1 MLKLNPEQL
10 RAVETVEGPVLVL
23 AGAGSGKTRVLT
35 QRVAYLIQKGFS
47 EPENILAVTFTN
59 KAAAEMKERI
69 SKQLGT
75 NYSLPWVGT
84 FHSICLRILKSN
96 AHHLGYSQQ
105 FTIYDSNDQLQ
116 SVKDCLKK
124 LQMDTKKVNP
134 RAVLSYISAAKTEM
148 MDPKAYAKYTS
159 GYFQDAVA
167 LVYPEYQKLLRNN
180 NAMDFDDLIM
190 NTVLLFQN
198 IPAVLS
204 RYQELFKFILIDEY
218 QDTNHSQYLFAK
230 LLADKH
236 HNICVVG
243 DDAQSIYSFR
253 GATIQN
259 ILSFE
264 KDYPEAKVIKLEQ
277 NYRST
282 KNILN
287 ASNRIIKLNTNQ
299 KPKDLWTENPQGEQI
314 IVYKALDE
322 KDEASWI
329 ANEIGSLIDQGVEP
343 IEISVL
349 YRTNAQSRN
358 IEEFLIRAGIDY
370 KIVGN
375 VKFYDRKEVKD
386 ILAYLKLIQNP
397 SDNLSVKR
405 IINIPRRGIGP
416 KTISDLEKAA
426 AMSGENIIEYLTNRN
441 EAELSEWNKGVR
453 NFAELAKLLIRI
465 KTELQPDI
473 IIDTIMSDAG
483 YYEYLN
489 DGSPENETRLE
500 NISELKSLAQ
510 QFKDLPPETGLE
522 EFLDQVSLIEE
533 QYKAEDKLNQKV
545 TLMSIHAA
553 KGLEFDHVF
562 LAGVEEGIFPHSRT
576 YTDPTE
582 MEEERRLA
590 YVAITRAKQKLY
602 LTHADSRTYF
612 GTRNSNMMSRFIS
625 DIPEELIDF
634 RSFNNEFGSDWKE
647 TSTSNSWGNWDT
659 SQEQEIVSLEKGD
672 EVKHSVFGKGKVLSV
687 DESIVVIKFPIGVK
701 ELSVE
706 FAKLEKI

>member
-116 SVKDCLKK
+116 SVKDCMKK

-426 AMSGENIIEYLTNRN
+426 AMNGENIIEYLTNRN
-441 EAELSEWNKGVR
+441 DAELSEWNKGVR

-489 DGSPENETRLE
+489 DGSPESETRLE

-659 SQEQEIVSLEKGD
+659 SHEQEIVSLEKGD